1 MRTRVLKHV
10 VTVCLLT
17 AGLLA
22 AAQEPTGAAG
32 TWRGAIAV
40 PGMPLDVVVTLAAAD
55 GAWSGTIDIPAQGA
69 TGLPLGGVTVAGES
83 VTFTIAGVP
92 GDPTFAG
99 TLAGD
104 EIAGTFTQAGQAFPF
119 ALTRDAGDEPAAA
132 GAAASYADPQGR
144 FTVPVPTGW
153 EVEAGE
159 GFVAVVSPEGG
170 VRLPIV
176 VVADD
181 DPEAAIARAWALAV
195 PGFDLEPYE
204 TLEPPSQGGVDRSV
218 VQNYDAGDAG
228 TLYQA
233 FAQVVGGETY
243 VVLVAAEAE
252 ALQRRAAQVN
262 VVVTGLELAAV
273 AETDL
278 SGLEPRPVAE
288 VVPELEAFVTRAMEA
303 LGVPGASLAVV
314 AGGEVAYAAGF
325 GVTARGGDPV
335 TPDTRMMIGSVGK
348 SLTSLL
354 TARLVDEGLLAWDT
368 PAIEVLPE
376 FAVAD
381 PELTRTITVRNLL
394 CACTGV
400 PRRDLEL
407 TFNAAELSA
416 EDVVASLATFEFFT
430 AFGEAFQYSNQV
442 VATAGYVAAAAA
454 GAAHGE
460 LWDGYA
466 AALAERVLDPI
477 GMSDTTLSFADV
489 AARGDHAVPHQLD
502 LFSGEYLPLD
512 LAVES
517 ILLPVAPAGAHWSTA
532 NDMARY
538 ALTLL
543 RGGVTPDGE
552 RVVSAENLAVTW
564 EPQVPVASGVDY
576 GLGWFVAESQGLGL
590 VFHGGNTFGF
600 TSELTLVPDLDLGLV
615 VLTNAQGANAFTQL
629 VGQRL
634 IELLFDR
641 PDETTALLEYSAEQL
656 GTALA
661 DLAARTL
668 DEVDMAAVEAF
679 LGSYANPHLGT
690 VTLRHEGGRL
700 VLDAGEFQAELRPH
714 LDRRG
719 EPAGYVMVDG
729 PLASLPVRLGAGE
742 AGDGIAIGE
751 GALTYAFEPID

>member
-1 MRTRVLKHV
+1 
-10 VTVCLLT
+10 
-17 AGLLA
+17 
-22 AAQEPTGAAG
+22 
-32 TWRGAIAV
+32 
-40 PGMPLDVVVTLAAAD
+40 
-55 GAWSGTIDIPAQGA
+55 
-69 TGLPLGGVTVAGES
+69 
-83 VTFTIAGVP
+83 
-92 GDPTFAG
+92 
-99 TLAGD
+99 
-104 EIAGTFTQAGQAFPF
+104 
-119 ALTRDAGDEPAAA
+119 
-132 GAAASYADPQGR
+132 
-144 FTVPVPTGW
+144 
-153 EVEAGE
+153 
-159 GFVAVVSPEGG
+159 
-170 VRLPIV
+170 
-176 VVADD
+176 
-181 DPEAAIARAWALAV
+181 
-195 PGFDLEPYE
+195 
-204 TLEPPSQGGVDRSV
+204 
-218 VQNYDAGDAG
+218 
-228 TLYQA
+228 
-233 FAQVVGGETY
+233 
-243 VVLVAAEAE
+243 
-252 ALQRRAAQVN
+252 
-262 VVVTGLELAAV
+262 
-273 AETDL
+273 
-278 SGLEPRPVAE
+278 
-288 VVPELEAFVTRAMEA
+288 
-303 LGVPGASLAVV
+303 
-314 AGGEVAYAAGF
+314 
-325 GVTARGGDPV
+325 
-335 TPDTRMMIGSVGK
+335 
-348 SLTSLL
+348 
-354 TARLVDEGLLAWDT
+354 
-368 PAIEVLPE
+368 
-376 FAVAD
+376 
-381 PELTRTITVRNLL
+381 
-394 CACTGV
+394 
-400 PRRDLEL
+400 
-407 TFNAAELSA
+407 
-416 EDVVASLATFEFFT
+416 
-430 AFGEAFQYSNQV
+430 
-442 VATAGYVAAAAA
+442 
-454 GAAHGE
+454 
-460 LWDGYA
+460 
-466 AALAERVLDPI
+466 
-477 GMSDTTLSFADV
+477 
-489 AARGDHAVPHQLD
+489 
-502 LFSGEYLPLD
+502 
-512 LAVES
+512 S